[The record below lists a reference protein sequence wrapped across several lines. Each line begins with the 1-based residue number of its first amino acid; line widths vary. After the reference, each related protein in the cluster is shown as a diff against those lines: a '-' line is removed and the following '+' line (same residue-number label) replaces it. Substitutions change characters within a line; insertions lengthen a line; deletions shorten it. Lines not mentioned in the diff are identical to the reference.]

1 MLKICSFGAM
11 TGVCKLGF
19 PRFKFLVNL
28 ANFNYAS
35 FFRQENIRISK
46 AISISHVQLELCK
59 NWNRRVAAN
68 LFKDLLMH

>member
-11 TGVCKLGF
+11 TGVCKLGL

-35 FFRQENIRISK
+35 FFRQELIGFQKRDLYQPR
-46 AISISHVQLELCK
+46 SIGIMQKLKSQSSS
-59 NWNRRVAAN
+59 
-68 LFKDLLMH
+68 